1 MDITNHE
8 SIFAALVN
16 RASRYTIRGP
26 TRGVDDSL
34 VSWALDETGT
44 VDTSF
49 LCNNNENNKR
59 IALAEQQERN
69 RVLNLGVP
77 KEV

>member
-8 SIFAALVN
+8 SVLTTLAN
-16 RASRYTIRGP
+16 RASRYTTRGP
-26 TRGVDDSL
+26 THGVDDSL
-34 VSWALDETGT
+34 VSWALDEMGT

-49 LCNNNENNKR
+49 LCNNNENNER

-77 KEV
+77 E